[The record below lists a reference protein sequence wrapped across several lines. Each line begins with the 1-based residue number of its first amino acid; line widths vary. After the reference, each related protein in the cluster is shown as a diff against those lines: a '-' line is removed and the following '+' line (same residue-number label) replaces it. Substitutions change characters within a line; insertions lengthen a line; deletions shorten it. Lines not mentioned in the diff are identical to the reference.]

1 MESELRVSAPT
12 RLTRPVLVAAF
23 RGWNDGAQ
31 AASLAAGYLAR
42 LWGAD
47 QIADLDPEG
56 FFDFQATRPHV
67 SLVDGITRQ
76 IDWPE
81 TAFYH
86 AKPPSLDRDVLLLLG
101 IEPNLRWRTFT
112 DLVVDHVQELGV
124 ELVVTLGA
132 LLADVPHTR
141 PSPVTG
147 SASDE
152 NLVKELGLSTSRY
165 EGPTGIVGVLHDAC
179 NKTGIPSARLWAAVP
194 HYVSL
199 TPSPRAAGALCDRL
213 GVLAPV
219 DHRPTTFPSV
229 EDRQQASQAVNGV
242 AAHPRPRAVRPDAH
256 ERHVEAHRALAA
268 RFEHAVGRFAQDGD
282 VAAQQLGP
290 IAGDVPEAV
299 VLAHDLLARV
309 EHVRHVDRGLVDG
322 RRQLELHGQTAL
334 HVGRA
339 EAPQRVAVDAG
350 AVIVVHRHRV
360 GVAREHDAHGPAEI
374 RTRDQIVLVPV
385 HREPRR
391 GPQLRLE
398 VVGDRLLVMTERRDV
413 DQLGRQ
419 VEQISHPTLT
429 PSSRRI
435 SLRCVRSP
443 G

>member
-1 MESELRVSAPT
+1 MESELRVSARPE
-12 RLTRPVLVAAF
+12 LTRPVLVAAF

-31 AASLAAGYLAR
+31 AASLAAGSLAR

-86 AKPPSLDRDVLLLLG
+86 AKPRRLDRDVLLLLG

-147 SASDE
+147 SATDVD
-152 NLVKELGLSTSRY
+152 LITELGLSRSRY

-179 NKTGIPSARLWAAVP
+179 KQADLRSASLWAAVP

-199 TPSPRAAGALCDRL
+199 APSPVAAFALVERL
-213 GVLAPV
+213 GQLLRVDIDSSELADAAETYRTQV
-219 DHRPTTFPSV
+219 SEAVSADAETASYVEELERRADELGDEAELPSG
-229 EDRQQASQAVNGV
+229 E
-242 AAHPRPRAVRPDAH
+242 
-256 ERHVEAHRALAA
+256 ALAA
-268 RFEHAVGRFAQDGD
+268 ELTRFLRERERGNGPPP
-282 VAAQQLGP
+282 AAS
-290 IAGDVPEAV
+290 
-299 VLAHDLLARV
+299 
-309 EHVRHVDRGLVDG
+309 
-322 RRQLELHGQTAL
+322 
-334 HVGRA
+334 
-339 EAPQRVAVDAG
+339 
-350 AVIVVHRHRV
+350 
-360 GVAREHDAHGPAEI
+360 
-374 RTRDQIVLVPV
+374 DQ
-385 HREPRR
+385 
-391 GPQLRLE
+391 
-398 VVGDRLLVMTERRDV
+398 
-413 DQLGRQ
+413 
-419 VEQISHPTLT
+419 
-429 PSSRRI
+429 
-435 SLRCVRSP
+435 
-443 G
+443 